1 MSELT
6 NPLPADGARPGRA
19 DALEDKYRKMRS
31 DDRIDCHIAAHAV
44 QDGYR
49 VPCTVL
55 DISPGGAKLQ
65 FDSLSTQSIH
75 DRPIVLDIP
84 HIGGLPATFRW
95 RAGDRGGVIFT
106 LSELNQSALRRK
118 LAEYF

>member
-1 MSELT
+1 MSQLT
-6 NPLPADGARPGRA
+6 NPPQADGAQQSRA

-31 DDRIDCHIAAHAV
+31 DDRIDCRLFAHAV

-65 FDSLSTQSIH
+65 FDSLSTRSIH
-75 DRPIVLDIP
+75 DRPLVLDIP
-84 HIGGLPATFRW
+84 HIGLLTATFRW

-106 LSELNQSALRRK
+106 LSDLNQSALRRK